1 MKYSIQDS
9 DYIQQMQDQFMG
21 IVESLAQ
28 MQKRVNELA
37 SELELL
43 ASHNRRNKTTILG
56 ESSGKTIKGVRQFAR
71 YIDKSITTSQNILN
85 SNVLQDN
92 GVAYRVGNTWTIN
105 IERLDQLIA
114 DDPQILRCRRVKWR
128 EGGKS

>member
-1 MKYSIQDS
+1 
-9 DYIQQMQDQFMG
+9 MQDQFMG

>member
-1 MKYSIQDS
+1 MKYNIRNIDN
-9 DYIQQMQDQFMG
+9 IQQMQDRLLLMKDS
-21 IVESLAQ
+21 IAQ
-28 MQKRVNELA
+28 LQKMIEEQEC
-37 SELELL
+37 ELELVENQ
-43 ASHNRRNKTTILG
+43 NRRGNHHLLSD
-56 ESSGKTIKGVRQFAR
+56 SSGKTIKGVRQFAR

-128 EGGKS
+128 EGSKS

>member
-1 MKYSIQDS
+1 MRTINQNSET
-9 DYIQQMQDQFMG
+9 IQQMQDQFMV

-28 MQKRVNELA
+28 VQKSVNDLA
-37 SELELL
+37 SEFEEVVTL
-43 ASHNRRNKTTILG
+43 NRRGNHHLLSD
-56 ESSGKTIKGVRQFAR
+56 SSGKTIKGVRQFAR